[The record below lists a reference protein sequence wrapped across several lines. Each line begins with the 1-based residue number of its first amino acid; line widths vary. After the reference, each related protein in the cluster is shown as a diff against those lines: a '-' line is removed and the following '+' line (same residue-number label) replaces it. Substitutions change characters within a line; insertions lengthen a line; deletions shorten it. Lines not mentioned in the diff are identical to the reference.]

1 MVAKSQRLLSN
12 VSTQHAAQES
22 PTEEHGSQNPNPGL
36 SDSVT
41 HTHHPYATTVL
52 PGKQYTHMCLPA
64 MTGRLAF
71 H

>member
-12 VSTQHAAQES
+12 VSMQHAAQES